1 MLIFDVHSHSVKN
14 NALYNPF
21 SLTEIETNFEY
32 ISLGIHPWK
41 IKDINIEESFALL
54 NQLILEH
61 QSKLLAIGEC
71 GLDKT
76 IDAPLETQIDIF
88 KKHIALS
95 EKLKKPLIIHCVKA
109 FNEIIEL
116 KKEINPTQ
124 KWIIHDFRKN
134 ANIAKQLTQHGI
146 YLSLSPSIFKV
157 KPEILTQYPLE
168 YILLETDDTS
178 FDVNEV
184 FSYFASAKNIV
195 PNDLKT
201 IINKNTNKLFNLN
214 YGN

>member
-1 MLIFDVHSHSVKN
+1 MLVFDVHSHSVKK

-21 SLTEIETNFEY
+21 SLTEIEANFNY

-41 IKDINIEESFALL
+41 IKDIDIEESFVLL
-54 NQLILEH
+54 NQLISKY

-71 GLDKT
+71 GLDKN
-76 IDAPLETQIDIF
+76 IDTPLNIQLDIF
-88 KKHIALS
+88 KRHIALS
-95 EKLKKPLIIHCVKA
+95 EQLNIPLIIHCVKA

-134 ANIAKQLTQHGI
+134 ENIAHQLTQHGI

-157 KPEILTQYPLE
+157 KKETLNQYPLQ
-168 YILLETDDTS
+168 YLLFETDDTS

-184 FSYFASAKNIV
+184 FSYFASVKNISD
-195 PNDLKT
+195 NDLEEV
-201 IINKNTNKLFNLN
+201 INRNIKQVIKL
-214 YGN
+214 